1 MRAEENFL
9 RAEGSHEPENASKV
23 NFLRARPLFDRSTL
37 LLASEFE
44 SRHHQI
50 REVVIWADQGSSLV
64 SYRCLGYHLMSGDR
78 LDGQYS
84 IYV

>member
-1 MRAEENFL
+1 MQRGIEGEEL
-9 RAEGSHEPENASKV
+9 SRKGAPAIGTGGWHE
-23 NFLRARPLFDRSTL
+23 
-37 LLASEFE
+37 
-44 SRHHQI
+44 HHQI

-78 LDGQYS
+78 SDGQYH